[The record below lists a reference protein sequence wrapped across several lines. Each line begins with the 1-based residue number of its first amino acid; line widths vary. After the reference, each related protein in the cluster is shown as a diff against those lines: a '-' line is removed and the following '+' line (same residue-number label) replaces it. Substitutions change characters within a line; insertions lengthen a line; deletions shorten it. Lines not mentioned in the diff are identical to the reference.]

1 MDDQDFSA
9 EKLPPEPIPAP
20 TSDESAVQDI
30 ELLRTQLSQMTETCR
45 RALADLSNYKRF
57 VEDQRKQAAWYGT
70 AEILKDILPIIDNF
84 DRALQHMQE
93 LDPQHRE
100 GVEAIARQLK
110 AILQKNR
117 VEQIVTIGQAFNAT
131 QHEVLSQAPG
141 PDGIVVDEFEKGYTI
156 GEQVLRPA
164 KVIVGNGMEVV
175 PKAAQ

>member
-1 MDDQDFSA
+1 MDDNQNPQDPQN
-9 EKLPPEPIPAP
+9 PPQPIPAEP
-20 TSDESAVQDI
+20 APEDDI

-84 DRALQHMQE
+84 DRALQHMSE

-100 GVEAIARQLK
+100 GVEAISRQLK

-117 VEQIVTIGQAFNAT
+117 VEKMETLGKPFNAS
-131 QHEVLSQAPG
+131 QHEVLSAVPG
-141 PDGIVVDEFEKGYTI
+141 PDNIIVDEFEKGYTI

-164 KVIVGNGMEVV
+164 KVIVGNGTEVA